1 MDDVRVRL
9 AAFQWL
15 QDQIRIHGEEL
26 KADVLRKGFLLSGER
41 VPLMGPSGIWKPK
54 VLANLPLSI
63 TTTWDNP
70 YQDRVGVDEVF
81 IYSYRSGEHVQNEYL
96 RRAAQQR
103 IPLIYFHAVAKA
115 RYNAL
120 FPVLI
125 VYKDEAAREIRVQ
138 VGDYL
143 QPFAYANVMGQTA
156 LAGVADRGTDPVRS
170 YLTVQAKVRLHQR
183 VFRERVLTAY
193 SRRCA
198 CCGFRHEEMLDAAHI
213 IPDAHEQGKPIVPN
227 GLSLCTL
234 HHRAFDH
241 ALIGITPD
249 YQIHVRPSL
258 LEEQDGPTLTGIQ
271 GLDGQHMHVP
281 RVEVDRPDRES
292 LDFRYQQFRSA
303 CG

>member
-1 MDDVRVRL
+1 MDDVHIRIT
-9 AAFQWL
+9 AFRWL
-15 QDQIRIHGEEL
+15 QDQIRIHGDEL
-26 KADVLRKGFLLSGER
+26 PAQVLRDGLLIGDER

-63 TTTWDNP
+63 TTTWNNP
-70 YQDRVGVDEVF
+70 YQDRVGVDDVF
-81 IYSYRSGEHVQNEYL
+81 IYSYRSGEHIQNEYL

-103 IPLIYFHAVAKA
+103 TPMIYFHAVAKA

-120 FPVLI
+120 FPVFI
-125 VYKDEAAREIRVQ
+125 VHNDERAREIRVQ
-138 VGDYL
+138 VGDVLQAFAYQAAPV
-143 QPFAYANVMGQTA
+143 QPF
-156 LAGVADRGTDPVRS
+156 LSGVAEGSPDPVRS

-198 CCGFRHEEMLDAAHI
+198 CCGFRHEELLDAAHI
-213 IPDAHEQGKPIVPN
+213 IPDAHELGKPVVPN

-241 ALIGITPD
+241 ALIGVTPD
-249 YQIHVRPSL
+249 CQITVRPSL
-258 LEEQDGPTLTGIQ
+258 LDEQDGPTLKGIQ
-271 GLDGQHMHVP
+271 GLNGQRLLLPHAVADH
-281 RVEVDRPDRES
+281 PDRDA
-292 LDFRYQQFRSA
+292 LDHRFQQFLSA